1 MPDIARQPISP
12 DIIPETFM
20 PGTGGSGF
28 DMATVIKASRILTGE
43 TTFPELLKKIMK
55 IMLESFGAQRGVL
68 VCYEKEHWQLKIA
81 GSTDKNGT
89 ELLDNVDL
97 ESQNSV
103 SSAIINYVIQTK
115 CDLILNDA
123 QHEGMFTDDEYV
135 IKNSPR
141 SILCSPLT
149 HRGKVECILYLENN
163 LTTRAFSPGRQELL
177 RLLGNQAAINI
188 RNSRLFNELEQS
200 IEKVDQEVEIRRK
213 IQLQLLHSEKLSA
226 LGRLASS
233 IAHEFGN
240 PLIGIK
246 YLLTDFIERPGLS
259 QEDQRLL
266 LLGMEECDRIKK
278 LLKNLGQLN
287 RPTTGK
293 ISLGNIQKIMDN
305 VLFFQAKQIKSQKL
319 RIVKNYAT
327 DLPDIFI
334 IQDQISQVLLNL
346 TINAADAISAS
357 GGTITVTT
365 WRTAAK
371 IFLSIADT
379 GKGIDQNIQNNI
391 FEPFFSTKR
400 EADGAGLGLSTSYGI
415 IKQHRGQLTFVSEP
429 DKGTTFTISLPRA
442 TAQPQ

>member
-200 IEKVDQEVEIRRK
+200 IEKVAREVEIRRK

-305 VLFFQAKQIKSQKL
+305 VL
-319 RIVKNYAT
+319 
-327 DLPDIFI
+327 
-334 IQDQISQVLLNL
+334 LN
-346 TINAADAISAS
+346 S
-357 GGTITVTT
+357 
-365 WRTAAK
+365 
-371 IFLSIADT
+371 
-379 GKGIDQNIQNNI
+379 
-391 FEPFFSTKR
+391 
-400 EADGAGLGLSTSYGI
+400 
-415 IKQHRGQLTFVSEP
+415 
-429 DKGTTFTISLPRA
+429 
-442 TAQPQ
+442 